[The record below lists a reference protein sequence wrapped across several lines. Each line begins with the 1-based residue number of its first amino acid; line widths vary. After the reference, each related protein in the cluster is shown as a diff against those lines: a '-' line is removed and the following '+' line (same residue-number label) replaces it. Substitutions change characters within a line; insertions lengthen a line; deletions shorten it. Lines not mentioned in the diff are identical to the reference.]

1 MKYMVQQKY
10 LFGFLLLLAS
20 SCATFKK
27 VQIIQDAVSKSDTT
41 KRQFVA
47 EIKKVDSLAIVKNIL
62 SKIAIAKLDY
72 KTMNARIKV
81 EYESAKNAD
90 SYIANVSMI
99 KDSQIYIT
107 IRGAMGVIGIKAF
120 IKKDSVVL
128 LYPLNKTKSLERRP
142 ISYLQEVVKIPF
154 TFSTLQDLILGNPIF
169 MDSTNILSYKSNNNQ
184 FQVSLMGRLFKNL
197 VILNNDNSKV
207 LHLKLD
213 DVDINQHR
221 TCDITFN
228 DHVNV
233 GQYQFPLKRAISIV
247 AQQKLDIQMEVK
259 EFTFNEPV
267 KYTFAIP
274 KAGIPKTGKRK

>member
-1 MKYMVQQKY
+1 MVQQKY
-10 LFGFLLLLAS
+10 LFGFLLLLAT

-27 VQIIQDAVSKSDTT
+27 VQIIQDALSKSDTT
-41 KRQFVA
+41 KSEFVA
-47 EIKKVDSLAIVKNIL
+47 EIKKVDSMAIVKNIV
-62 SKIAIAKLDY
+62 SKIAFAKLDY
-72 KTMNARIKV
+72 KTMNAKIKV

-128 LYPLNKTKSLERRP
+128 LYPLNKSKSVERKP

-169 MDSTNILSYKSNNNQ
+169 MDSTSIISYKSNNDK

-213 DVDINQHR
+213 DVDVNQHR
-221 TCDITFN
+221 TCDISFS

-233 GQYQFPLKRAISIV
+233 GKYQFPLDRSISIV
-247 AQQKLDIQMEVK
+247 AQQKLDIHMEIK

-274 KAGIPKTGKRK
+274 KMGMPKMGKRK

>member
-1 MKYMVQQKY
+1 MVQQKY

-27 VQIIQDAVSKSDTT
+27 VQIIQDAASKSDTT
-41 KRQFVA
+41 KSQIVA

-62 SKIAIAKLDY
+62 SKIAVAKLDY

-128 LYPLNKTKSLERRP
+128 LYPLNKTKNIERRP
-142 ISYLQEVVKIPF
+142 ISYLQELLKIPF

-169 MDSTNILSYKSNNNQ
+169 MDSTSILSYKSNDNQ
-184 FQVSLMGRLFKNL
+184 FKVSLIGRLFKNL

-213 DVDINQHR
+213 DVDVNQHR

-228 DHVNV
+228 DHVDV
-233 GQYQFPLKRAISIV
+233 GQYHFPLKRAISIV

-274 KAGIPKTGKRK
+274 KNGIPKTGKRK

>member
-1 MKYMVQQKY
+1 MVQQKY
-10 LFGFLLLLAS
+10 LFGFLLLLAT

-81 EYESAKNAD
+81 EYQSAKDAD
-90 SYIANVSMI
+90 SFIANVSMI

-107 IRGAMGVIGIKAF
+107 IRGDMGFIGIKAY

-128 LYPLNKTKSLERRP
+128 LYPLNKTKSIERKP

-169 MDSTNILSYKSNNNQ
+169 MDSTSILSYKSNDNQ

-213 DVDINQHR
+213 DVDLNQHR
-221 TCDITFN
+221 TCDIAFN
-228 DHVNV
+228 DHINV

-247 AQQKLDIQMEVK
+247 TQQKLDIQMEVK

-274 KAGIPKTGKRK
+274 KSGTPKTVKRK

>member
-1 MKYMVQQKY
+1 
-10 LFGFLLLLAS
+10 
-20 SCATFKK
+20 
-27 VQIIQDAVSKSDTT
+27 
-41 KRQFVA
+41 
-47 EIKKVDSLAIVKNIL
+47 
-62 SKIAIAKLDY
+62 
-72 KTMNARIKV
+72 MNARIKV
-81 EYESAKNAD
+81 EYQSAKDAD
-90 SYIANVSMI
+90 SFIANVSMI

-107 IRGAMGVIGIKAF
+107 IRGEMGFIGIKAY

-128 LYPLNKTKSLERRP
+128 LYPLNKTKSIERKP

-169 MDSTNILSYKSNNNQ
+169 MDSTSILSFKSNDNQ

-213 DVDINQHR
+213 DVDLNQHR
-221 TCDITFN
+221 TCDIAFN
-228 DHVNV
+228 DHINV

-274 KAGIPKTGKRK
+274 KTGTPKTVKRK

>member
-1 MKYMVQQKY
+1 MVQQKY
-10 LFGFLLLLAS
+10 LFGFLLLLAT

-81 EYESAKNAD
+81 EYQSAKDAD
-90 SYIANVSMI
+90 SFIANVSMI

-107 IRGAMGVIGIKAF
+107 IRGEMGFIGIKAY

-128 LYPLNKTKSLERRP
+128 LYPLNKTKSIERKP

-169 MDSTNILSYKSNNNQ
+169 MDSTSILSFKSNDNQ

-213 DVDINQHR
+213 DVDLNQHR
-221 TCDITFN
+221 TCDIAFN
-228 DHVNV
+228 DHINV

-274 KAGIPKTGKRK
+274 KTGTPKTVKRK

>member
-1 MKYMVQQKY
+1 MVQQKY
-10 LFGFLLLLAS
+10 LFGFLLLLVS

-27 VQIIQDAVSKSDTT
+27 VQIIQDAASKSDTT
-41 KRQFVA
+41 KSQIVA

-62 SKIAIAKLDY
+62 SKIAVAKLDY

-128 LYPLNKTKSLERRP
+128 LYPLNKTKSIERRP
-142 ISYLQEVVKIPF
+142 ISYLQELLKIPF

-169 MDSTNILSYKSNNNQ
+169 MDSTSILSYKSNDNQ
-184 FQVSLMGRLFKNL
+184 FKVSLIGRLFKNL

-213 DVDINQHR
+213 DVDVNQHR
-221 TCDITFN
+221 TCDITYD
-228 DHVNV
+228 DHVIV
-233 GQYQFPLKRAISIV
+233 GQYQFPLKRTISIV
-247 AQQKLDIQMEVK
+247 AQQKLDIQLEVK

-274 KAGIPKTGKRK
+274 KAGVPKMGKRK

>member
-1 MKYMVQQKY
+1 MVQQKY
-10 LFGFLLLLAS
+10 LFGFLLLLAT

-72 KTMNARIKV
+72 KSMNARIKV
-81 EYESAKNAD
+81 EYQSAKDAD
-90 SYIANVSMI
+90 SFIANVSMI

-107 IRGAMGVIGIKAF
+107 IRGDMGFIGIKAY

-128 LYPLNKTKSLERRP
+128 LYPLNKTKSIERKP

-169 MDSTNILSYKSNNNQ
+169 MDSTSILSYKSNDNQ

-213 DVDINQHR
+213 DVDLNQHR
-221 TCDITFN
+221 TCDIAFN
-228 DHVNV
+228 DHINV

-274 KAGIPKTGKRK
+274 KSGTPKTVKRK

>member
-1 MKYMVQQKY
+1 MVQQKY

-27 VQIIQDAVSKSDTT
+27 VQIIQDAASKSDTT
-41 KRQFVA
+41 KSQIVA

-62 SKIAIAKLDY
+62 SKIAVAKLDY

-128 LYPLNKTKSLERRP
+128 LYPLNKTKSIERRP
-142 ISYLQEVVKIPF
+142 ISYLQELLKIPF

-169 MDSTNILSYKSNNNQ
+169 MDSTSILSYKSNDNQ
-184 FQVSLMGRLFKNL
+184 FKVSLIGRLFKNL

-213 DVDINQHR
+213 DVDVNQHR
-221 TCDITFN
+221 TCDITYD
-228 DHVNV
+228 DHVIV
-233 GQYQFPLKRAISIV
+233 GQYQFPLKRTISIV
-247 AQQKLDIQMEVK
+247 AQQKLDIQLEVK

-274 KAGIPKTGKRK
+274 KTGVPKMGKRK

>member
-1 MKYMVQQKY
+1 MVQQKY
-10 LFGFLLLLAS
+10 LFGFLLLLAT

-27 VQIIQDAVSKSDTT
+27 VQIIQDALSKSDTT
-41 KRQFVA
+41 KSEFVA
-47 EIKKVDSLAIVKNIL
+47 EIKKVDSMAIVKNIV
-62 SKIAIAKLDY
+62 SKIAFAKLDY
-72 KTMNARIKV
+72 KTMNAKIKV

-128 LYPLNKTKSLERRP
+128 LYPLNKSKSVERKP

-169 MDSTNILSYKSNNNQ
+169 MDSTSIISYKSNNDK

-213 DVDINQHR
+213 DVDVNQHR
-221 TCDITFN
+221 TCDISFS

-233 GQYQFPLKRAISIV
+233 GKYQFPLDRSISIV
-247 AQQKLDIQMEVK
+247 AQQKLDIHMEIK

-274 KAGIPKTGKRK
+274 KTGMHKMGKRK

>member
-1 MKYMVQQKY
+1 MVQQKY

-267 KYTFAIP
+267 KYTIAIP

>member
-1 MKYMVQQKY
+1 MVQQKY
-10 LFGFLLLLAS
+10 LFGFLLFLAS

-41 KRQFVA
+41 KSQFVA

-99 KDSQIYIT
+99 KDSQMYIT

-128 LYPLNKTKSLERRP
+128 LYPLNKTKSVERRP

-233 GQYQFPLKRAISIV
+233 GPYQFPLKRAISIV

>member
-1 MKYMVQQKY
+1 MVQQKY
-10 LFGFLLLLAS
+10 LFGFLLLLAT

-27 VQIIQDAVSKSDTT
+27 VQIIQDALSKSDTT
-41 KRQFVA
+41 KSEFVA
-47 EIKKVDSLAIVKNIL
+47 EIKKVDSMAIVKNIV
-62 SKIAIAKLDY
+62 SKIAFAKLDY
-72 KTMNARIKV
+72 KTMNAKIKV

-128 LYPLNKTKSLERRP
+128 LYPLNKSKSVERKP

-169 MDSTNILSYKSNNNQ
+169 MDSTSIVSYKSYNDK
-184 FQVSLMGRLFKNL
+184 FQVSLMGSLFKNL

-213 DVDINQHR
+213 DVDVNQHR
-221 TCDITFN
+221 TCDISFS

-233 GQYQFPLKRAISIV
+233 GKYQFPLDRSISIV
-247 AQQKLDIQMEVK
+247 AQQKLDIHMEIK

-274 KAGIPKTGKRK
+274 KTGMHKMGKRK

>member
-1 MKYMVQQKY
+1 MVQQKY
-10 LFGFLLLLAS
+10 LFGFLLLLAT

-81 EYESAKNAD
+81 EYQSAKDAD
-90 SYIANVSMI
+90 SFIANVSMI

-107 IRGAMGVIGIKAF
+107 IRGEMGFIGIKAY

-128 LYPLNKTKSLERRP
+128 LYPLNKTKSIERKP

-169 MDSTNILSYKSNNNQ
+169 MDSTSILSFKSNDNQ

-213 DVDINQHR
+213 DVDLNQHR

-228 DHVNV
+228 DHVDV
-233 GQYQFPLKRAISIV
+233 GQYHFPLKRAISIV

-274 KAGIPKTGKRK
+274 KTGTPKTVKRK

>member
-1 MKYMVQQKY
+1 MVQQKY
-10 LFGFLLLLAS
+10 LFGFLLLLAT

-41 KRQFVA
+41 KSEFVA
-47 EIKKVDSLAIVKNIL
+47 EIKKVDSMAIVKNIV
-62 SKIAIAKLDY
+62 SKIALAKLDY
-72 KTMNARIKV
+72 KTMNAKIKV

-128 LYPLNKTKSLERRP
+128 LYPLNKSKSVERKP

-169 MDSTNILSYKSNNNQ
+169 MDSTSIISYKSNNDK
-184 FQVSLMGRLFKNL
+184 FQVSLMGSLFKNL

-213 DVDINQHR
+213 DVDVNQHR
-221 TCDITFN
+221 TCDISFSE
-228 DHVNV
+228 HVSV
-233 GQYQFPLKRAISIV
+233 GKYQFPLDRSISIV
-247 AQQKLDIQMEVK
+247 AQQKLDIHMEIK

-274 KAGIPKTGKRK
+274 KMGKRK

>member
-1 MKYMVQQKY
+1 MVQQKY
-10 LFGFLLLLAS
+10 LFGFLLLLAT

-27 VQIIQDAVSKSDTT
+27 VQIIQDALSKSDTT
-41 KRQFVA
+41 KSEFVA
-47 EIKKVDSLAIVKNIL
+47 EIKKVDSMAIVKNIV
-62 SKIAIAKLDY
+62 SKIAFAKLDY
-72 KTMNARIKV
+72 KTMNAKIKV

-128 LYPLNKTKSLERRP
+128 LYPLNKSKSVERKP

-169 MDSTNILSYKSNNNQ
+169 MDSTSIVSYKSYNDK

-213 DVDINQHR
+213 DVDVNQHR
-221 TCDITFN
+221 TCDISFS

-233 GQYQFPLKRAISIV
+233 GKYQFPLDRSISIV
-247 AQQKLDIQMEVK
+247 AQQKLDIHMEIK

-274 KAGIPKTGKRK
+274 KTGMHKMGKRK

>member
-1 MKYMVQQKY
+1 MVQQKY
-10 LFGFLLLLAS
+10 LFGFLLLLAT

-41 KRQFVA
+41 KSEFVA
-47 EIKKVDSLAIVKNIL
+47 EIKKVDSMAIVKNIV
-62 SKIAIAKLDY
+62 SKIALAKLDY
-72 KTMNARIKV
+72 KTMNAKIKV

-128 LYPLNKTKSLERRP
+128 LYPLNKSKSVERKP

-169 MDSTNILSYKSNNNQ
+169 MDSTSIISYKSNNDK
-184 FQVSLMGRLFKNL
+184 FQVSLMGSLFKNL

-213 DVDINQHR
+213 DADVNQHR
-221 TCDITFN
+221 TCDISFS

-233 GQYQFPLKRAISIV
+233 GKYQFPLDRSISIV
-247 AQQKLDIQMEVK
+247 AQQKLDIHMEIK

-274 KAGIPKTGKRK
+274 KMGMPKMGRRK

>member
-1 MKYMVQQKY
+1 MVQQKY
-10 LFGFLLLLAS
+10 LFGFLLLLAT

-81 EYESAKNAD
+81 EYQSAKDAN
-90 SYIANVSMI
+90 SFIANVSMI

-107 IRGAMGVIGIKAF
+107 IRGDMGFIGIKAY

-128 LYPLNKTKSLERRP
+128 LYPLNKTKSIERKP

-169 MDSTNILSYKSNNNQ
+169 MDSTSILSFKSNDNQ

-213 DVDINQHR
+213 DVDLNQHR
-221 TCDITFN
+221 TCDIAFN
-228 DHVNV
+228 DHINV

-274 KAGIPKTGKRK
+274 KSGTPKTVKRK

>member
-1 MKYMVQQKY
+1 MVQQKY
-10 LFGFLLLLAS
+10 LFGFLLLLAT

-128 LYPLNKTKSLERRP
+128 LYPLNKTKSVERRP

-154 TFSTLQDLILGNPIF
+154 TFNTLQDLILGNPIF

-233 GQYQFPLKRAISIV
+233 GKYQFPLKRAISIV

>member
-1 MKYMVQQKY
+1 MVQQKY
-10 LFGFLLLLAS
+10 LFGFLLLLAT

-27 VQIIQDAVSKSDTT
+27 EQIIQDAVSKSDTT

-128 LYPLNKTKSLERRP
+128 LYPLNKTKSVERRP

-154 TFSTLQDLILGNPIF
+154 TFNTLQDLILGNPIF

-233 GQYQFPLKRAISIV
+233 GKYQFPLKRAISIV

>member
-1 MKYMVQQKY
+1 MVQQKY

-27 VQIIQDAVSKSDTT
+27 VQIIQDAASKSDTT
-41 KRQFVA
+41 KSQIVA

-62 SKIAIAKLDY
+62 SKIAVAKLDY

-128 LYPLNKTKSLERRP
+128 LYPLNKTKNIERRP
-142 ISYLQEVVKIPF
+142 ISYLQELLKIPF

-169 MDSTNILSYKSNNNQ
+169 MDSTSILSYKSNDNQ
-184 FQVSLMGRLFKNL
+184 FKVSLIGRLFKNL

-213 DVDINQHR
+213 DVDVNQHR
-221 TCDITFN
+221 TCDITYD
-228 DHVNV
+228 DHVIV
-233 GQYQFPLKRAISIV
+233 GQYQFPLKRTISIV
-247 AQQKLDIQMEVK
+247 AQQKLDIQLEVK

-274 KAGIPKTGKRK
+274 KNGIPKTGKRK

>member
-1 MKYMVQQKY
+1 MVQQKY
-10 LFGFLLLLAS
+10 LFGFLLLLAT

-41 KRQFVA
+41 KSEFVA
-47 EIKKVDSLAIVKNIL
+47 EIKKVDSMAIVKNIV
-62 SKIAIAKLDY
+62 SKIALAKLDY
-72 KTMNARIKV
+72 KTMNAKIKV

-128 LYPLNKTKSLERRP
+128 LYPLNKSKSVERKP

-169 MDSTNILSYKSNNNQ
+169 MDSTSIISYKSNNDK

-213 DVDINQHR
+213 DADVNQHR
-221 TCDITFN
+221 TCDISFS

-233 GQYQFPLKRAISIV
+233 GKYQFPLDRSISIV
-247 AQQKLDIQMEVK
+247 AQQKLDIHMEIK

-274 KAGIPKTGKRK
+274 KMGMPKMGRRK

>member
-1 MKYMVQQKY
+1 MVQQKY
-10 LFGFLLLLAS
+10 LFGFLLLWAT

-27 VQIIQDAVSKSDTT
+27 VQIIQDALSKSDTT
-41 KRQFVA
+41 KSEFVA
-47 EIKKVDSLAIVKNIL
+47 EIKKVDSMAIVKNIV
-62 SKIAIAKLDY
+62 SKIAFAKLDY
-72 KTMNARIKV
+72 KTMNAKIKV

-128 LYPLNKTKSLERRP
+128 LYPLNKSKSVERKP

-169 MDSTNILSYKSNNNQ
+169 MDSTSIISYKSNNDK
-184 FQVSLMGRLFKNL
+184 FQVSLMGSLFKNL

-213 DVDINQHR
+213 DVDVNQHR
-221 TCDITFN
+221 TCDISFSN
-228 DHVNV
+228 HINV
-233 GQYQFPLKRAISIV
+233 GKYQFPLDRSISIV
-247 AQQKLDIQMEVK
+247 AQQKLDIHMEIK

-274 KAGIPKTGKRK
+274 KMGMPKMGRRK

>member
-1 MKYMVQQKY
+1 MVQQKY
-10 LFGFLLLLAS
+10 LFGFLLLLAT

-27 VQIIQDAVSKSDTT
+27 VQIIQDALSKSDTT
-41 KRQFVA
+41 KSEFVA
-47 EIKKVDSLAIVKNIL
+47 EIKKVDSMAIVKNIV
-62 SKIAIAKLDY
+62 SKIAFAKLDY
-72 KTMNARIKV
+72 KTMNAKIKV

-128 LYPLNKTKSLERRP
+128 LYPLNKSKSVERKP

-169 MDSTNILSYKSNNNQ
+169 MDSTSIISYKSNNDK
-184 FQVSLMGRLFKNL
+184 FQVSLIGRLFKNL

-213 DVDINQHR
+213 DVDVNQHR
-221 TCDITFN
+221 TCDISFS

-233 GQYQFPLKRAISIV
+233 GKYQFPLDRSISIV
-247 AQQKLDIQMEVK
+247 AQQKLDIHMEIK

-274 KAGIPKTGKRK
+274 KTGMHKMGKRK

>member
-1 MKYMVQQKY
+1 MVQQKY

-274 KAGIPKTGKRK
+274 KMGIPKTAKRK

>member
-1 MKYMVQQKY
+1 MVQQKY

-41 KRQFVA
+41 KSQFVA

-81 EYESAKNAD
+81 EYESSKNAD

-128 LYPLNKTKSLERRP
+128 LYPLNKAKSVERKP

-154 TFSTLQDLILGNPIF
+154 TFNTLQDLILGNPIF
-169 MDSTNILSYKSNNNQ
+169 MDSSNILSYKSNNNQ
-184 FQVSLMGRLFKNL
+184 LQVSLMGSLFKNL
-197 VILNNDNSKV
+197 VILNNDNTKV
-207 LHLKLD
+207 MHLKLD
-213 DVDINQHR
+213 DIDINQHR
-221 TCDITFN
+221 TCDITYTN
-228 DHVNV
+228 HVNV
-233 GQYQFPLKRAISIV
+233 GEYQFPLNRTISIV

-274 KAGIPKTGKRK
+274 KIGLPKLTKRK

>member
-1 MKYMVQQKY
+1 MVQQKY
-10 LFGFLLLLAS
+10 LFGFLLLLAT

-72 KTMNARIKV
+72 KTMNARIKL

-128 LYPLNKTKSLERRP
+128 LYPLNKTKSVERRP

-233 GQYQFPLKRAISIV
+233 GPYQFPLKRAISIV

>member
-1 MKYMVQQKY
+1 MVQQKY
-10 LFGFLLLLAS
+10 LLGFLLLLVS

-72 KTMNARIKV
+72 KTMNARIKL

-128 LYPLNKTKSLERRP
+128 LYPLNKTKSVERRP

-233 GQYQFPLKRAISIV
+233 GKYQFPLKRAISIV

>member
-1 MKYMVQQKY
+1 MVQQKY
-10 LFGFLLLLAS
+10 LFGFLFLLAA

-27 VQIIQDAVSKSDTT
+27 VQIIQDALSISDTT
-41 KRQFVA
+41 KSQFVT

-62 SKIAIAKLDY
+62 SKIENAKLDY
-72 KTMNARIKV
+72 KTMNARIKL
-81 EYESAKNAD
+81 EYESSKNAD

-128 LYPLNKTKSLERRP
+128 LYPLNKTNSVERKP

-154 TFSTLQDLILGNPIF
+154 TFGTLQDLILGNPIF
-169 MDSTNILSYKSNNNQ
+169 MDSTSILSYKSNNNL

-197 VILNNDNSKV
+197 VILNNNNTKV
-207 LHLKLD
+207 VHLKLD
-213 DVDINQHR
+213 DMDANQHR
-221 TCDITFN
+221 TCDITYA
-228 DHVNV
+228 DHINV
-233 GQYQFPLKRAISIV
+233 GPYQFPLNRAISIV
-247 AQQKLDIQMEVK
+247 AQQKLDIHMEVK

-267 KYTFAIP
+267 KYTFALP
-274 KAGIPKTGKRK
+274 KIGVPKKGKRK

>member
-1 MKYMVQQKY
+1 MVQQKY

-27 VQIIQDAVSKSDTT
+27 VQIIQDAASKSDTT
-41 KRQFVA
+41 KSQIVA

-62 SKIAIAKLDY
+62 SKIALAKLDY

-128 LYPLNKTKSLERRP
+128 LYPLNKTKNIERRP
-142 ISYLQEVVKIPF
+142 ISYLQELLKIPF

-169 MDSTNILSYKSNNNQ
+169 MDSTSILSYKSNDNQ
-184 FQVSLMGRLFKNL
+184 FKVSLIGRLFKNL

-213 DVDINQHR
+213 DVDVNQHR
-221 TCDITFN
+221 TCDITYD
-228 DHVNV
+228 DHVIV
-233 GQYQFPLKRAISIV
+233 GQYQFPLKRTISIV
-247 AQQKLDIQMEVK
+247 AQQKLDIQLEVK

-274 KAGIPKTGKRK
+274 KAGVPKMGKRK